1 MAYTWKDGELIT
13 AEKLNN
19 TGGGSGLVVNVT
31 TETQGDATIYTMD
44 KTAREI
50 ITCFESGMMPILHA
64 LIKGENAEGDGYFII
79 NNCQK
84 ASDGRAYF
92 LVPDFPKT
100 MGFQA
105 ITLDDYPSY
114 TSNSSEILS

>member
-19 TGGGSGLVVNVT
+19 TGDGSLVVNVT
-31 TETQGDATIYTMD
+31 AEIQDDVTIYTMD

-64 LIKGENAEGDGYFII
+64 LKGENAEEDGYFII
-79 NNCQK
+79 NSCQK
-84 ASDGRAYF
+84 ASNGRAYF
-92 LVPDFPKT
+92 LVQDFPKT

-114 TSNSSEILS
+114 TSNSSEVLS